1 MRHRK
6 LRRKLNRTTE
16 HRLAMLRN
24 LASSLI
30 EHEKVRTTEP
40 KAKAVKPLVE
50 KMITLGKNG
59 SLAARRR
66 AFASLGQKQAVHK
79 LFTVYNERF
88 SERNGGYTRIVKDGV
103 RAGDGAP
110 MAIIEFV
117 DREIIIETEEQKEAK
132 KSRVQRARDMR
143 RKMMKQQRRM

>member
-40 KAKAVKPLVE
+40 KAKAVRPLVE
-50 KMITLGKNG
+50 RMVTLGKDG
-59 SLAARRR
+59 TLAARRR
-66 AFASLGQKQAVHK
+66 AFATLCKKQAVHK

-88 SERNGGYTRIVKDGV
+88 SGRAGGYTRIVKDGV

-110 MAIIEFV
+110 MAVIEFV
-117 DREIIIETEEQKEAK
+117 DREIIIETQEEKDAK
-132 KSRVQRARDMR
+132 KSRVQRAREMR
-143 RKMMKQQRRM
+143 RQMLKQQRRT